1 MSIATD
7 ISPGKPAIVFTVI
20 VRTEVPIRINRAPPS
35 SFMWDQWRWFWYHFR
50 WKHSFFSFTQW
61 AFGSLGGEGKRMA
74 LVFVFTLCYTGLRAE
89 LGYPYVMAKLD
100 EPI

>member
-1 MSIATD
+1 MPVTTYVP
-7 ISPGKPAIVFTVI
+7 PGKPAIVFTVI
-20 VRTEVPIRINRAPPS
+20 VRTEAPIRIYRTSPS
-35 SFMWDQWRWFWYHFR
+35 LFMWNQRRWFWYHFR
-50 WKHSFFSFTQW
+50 WKHSLFSLTLWTFR
-61 AFGSLGGEGKRMA
+61 SLGGEGKRMA